1 LSKRGSLIRRTLLLC
16 SLPVLLVAAFIAI
29 RQWTS
34 DDRYVAGQEQEGI
47 TRSLDRS
54 LEPTSIGLRFTEVS
68 EQAGIRF
75 EHFPF
80 QRTSQLPEDM
90 GPGGAWGDYDGD
102 GLPDLFLVNFA
113 APLGV
118 SDAEMAGSPA
128 TDRLF
133 RNRGDGTFE
142 DVTEAAGVGAAHRGI
157 GASFGDYDADG
168 DDDLFV
174 TSWGRNILWDN
185 QGDGTFLDVTAR
197 AGLTAEGFWAGASW
211 ADFDLDGDL
220 DLYVC
225 GYVYYIPEPPGTDA
239 TRVGDAENPFTIN
252 PSSYAPRPNLLYV
265 NRGDGSFEERAA
277 AAGVQSEMGR
287 SLAAAW
293 ADFDGDGLPDLYV
306 ANDVSDNGMY
316 RNRGDGTFQD
326 VSYESLVADY
336 RSSMGIGVGDWDG
349 NLELDLFL
357 THWVAQ
363 ENALFSNRTTESQ
376 ADGSEGGLRF
386 RDDAD
391 RVGLGQIALD
401 LVGWGTA
408 FVDFDNDGWLD
419 LFVANGSTLQQRDH
433 PSQLVPMHPHLYW
446 NKGPDEGFFEVGAE
460 AGFRTKVP
468 GVGRGAAFADYDAD
482 GDADLLIVRHGGR
495 ARLLRNDSP
504 GGNWVAFRVRAQSGH
519 PSGIGARIVVRVGD
533 RAYLREAGAGPSY
546 LSHNFSDVLFG
557 LGEAARVDRVEVSW
571 PGGHQEVWSDLEVD
585 RLWHLEEG
593 RPPRPVDS
601 PAAMGS
607 GSDEAAAMGV
617 ERDQPARRHSG
628 VSKHALVSDVSSD
641 LTREEKQRFWQL
653 NRRAQDLF
661 VKGSW
666 EAAAAVFAEMTALD
680 PQHEDA
686 LYYRGNS
693 LLELERFAEAGACW
707 EQLVRLN
714 ASSSRAWVQLGIL
727 HTLTASGA
735 PFDLNAASNAFE
747 TAHRINREESRPPML
762 WGEVDV
768 AQGRLDAAHE
778 NLEAA
783 YRMNPRATT
792 ALYLSGYIAW
802 KRGDAPRA
810 QELLERASASFE
822 KEVAVR
828 GVLGEGDTRSD
839 EMNVMRR
846 RAARR
851 RLFAGCIEALRSA
864 PEPLD
869 PEQIFPCV
877 DKTRAGLFAPS
888 RSNAHAAPLRRSLQP
903 ILACPR
909 SIA

>member
-1 LSKRGSLIRRTLLLC
+1 LTKRGRLIRNTLILC
-16 SLPVLLVAAFIAI
+16 SLPVLLIALFIAV

-34 DDRYVAGQEQEGI
+34 DDRYVAGQEREGI

-54 LEPTSIGLRFTEVS
+54 LERPSTRLRFTEVT

-90 GPGGAWGDYDGD
+90 GPGVAWGDYDGD

-113 APLGV
+113 APVGV
-118 SDAEMAGSPA
+118 SDAEMAASTA
-128 TDRLF
+128 TDRLY

-142 DVTEAAGVGAAHRGI
+142 DVTESAGVGAAHRGI

-168 DDDLFV
+168 DEDLIV

-185 QGDGTFLDVTAR
+185 QGDGTFRDVTAR
-197 AGLTAEGFWAGASW
+197 AGLDAEGFWAGASW

-225 GYVYYIPEPPGTDA
+225 GYVHYVPEPPGSDA
-239 TRVGDAENPFTIN
+239 TKLGGAENPFTIN
-252 PSSYAPRPNLLYV
+252 PSSYTPRSNLFYV
-265 NRGDGSFEERAA
+265 NRGDGRFDERAEY
-277 AAGVQSEMGR
+277 AGVKSEMGR

-293 ADFDGDGLPDLYV
+293 VDFDGDGLPDLYV
-306 ANDVSDNGMY
+306 ANDVSDNAMY
-316 RNRGDGTFQD
+316 WNRGDGTFQD

-363 ENALFSNRTTESQ
+363 ENALFSNLTAASR
-376 ADGSEGGLRF
+376 ADGSAGKLRF
-386 RDDAD
+386 KDDAD

-419 LFVANGSTLQQRDH
+419 LFVANGSTLQERDN

-446 NKGPDEGFFEVGAE
+446 NKGKDEGFFEVGEE
-460 AGFRTKVP
+460 AGFRTQVP

-482 GDADLLIVRHGGR
+482 GDADLVIVRNGGR

-504 GGNWVAFRVRAQSGH
+504 GGNWVGFRIRAESGH

-546 LSHNFSDVLFG
+546 LSQNFSDVLFG
-557 LGEAARVDRVEVSW
+557 LGEATRVDRVEVTW
-571 PGGHQEVWSDLEVD
+571 PGGHREEWSDLDLD
-585 RLWHLEEG
+585 RLWYLEEG
-593 RPPRPVDS
+593 RPPRPAGN
-601 PAAMGS
+601 PAAMGV
-607 GSDEAAAMGV
+607 GSDP
-617 ERDQPARRHSG
+617 PAPRHSS
-628 VSKHALVSDVSSD
+628 VSNRALVSDVSSH
-641 LTREEKQRFWQL
+641 LTREEKQRFWKL
-653 NRRAQDLF
+653 NRHAQDLF

-666 EAAAAVFAEMTALD
+666 EEAAEVFAEMTALE

-707 EQLVRLN
+707 EQLIRLN
-714 ASSSRAWVQLGIL
+714 ASSSRAWVQLGIV
-727 HTLTASGA
+727 HTLSAAGML
-735 PFDLNAASNAFE
+735 FDLDAASHAFE

-768 AQGRLDAAHE
+768 AQGRLDAAHD

-810 QELLERASASFE
+810 KELLERASASFE

-839 EMNVMRR
+839 EMAVARR
-846 RAARR
+846 KAARR
-851 RLFAGCIEALRSA
+851 RLFGACIEALRSA
-864 PEPLD
+864 PTPLN

-877 DKTRAGLFAPS
+877 DETRDRLAQPS
-888 RSNAHAAPLRRSLQP
+888 GSNDAASSSRRSLQP
-903 ILACPR
+903 MLAHSG
-909 SIA
+909 SIP

>member
-1 LSKRGSLIRRTLLLC
+1 
-16 SLPVLLVAAFIAI
+16 
-29 RQWTS
+29 
-34 DDRYVAGQEQEGI
+34 E
-47 TRSLDRS
+47 
-54 LEPTSIGLRFTEVS
+54 
-68 EQAGIRF
+68 
-75 EHFPF
+75 
-80 QRTSQLPEDM
+80 
-90 GPGGAWGDYDGD
+90 
-102 GLPDLFLVNFA
+102 
-113 APLGV
+113 
-118 SDAEMAGSPA
+118 
-128 TDRLF
+128 
-133 RNRGDGTFE
+133 
-142 DVTEAAGVGAAHRGI
+142 
-157 GASFGDYDADG
+157 
-168 DDDLFV
+168 DLFV

-185 QGDGTFLDVTAR
+185 QGDGTFRDVTAR
-197 AGLTAEGFWAGASW
+197 AGLVAEGFWAGASW

-225 GYVYYIPEPPGTDA
+225 GYVHYVPELPGSDA
-239 TRVGDAENPFTIN
+239 TKLGGAENPFTIN
-252 PSSYAPRPNLLYV
+252 PNSYPPRSNLFYV
-265 NRGDGSFEERAA
+265 NRGDGSFDERAEF
-277 AAGVQSEMGR
+277 AGVQSELGR

-293 ADFDGDGLPDLYV
+293 TDFDGDGLPDLYV

-316 RNRGDGTFQD
+316 WNRGDGTFKD

-363 ENALFSNRTTESQ
+363 ENALFSNLTAASR
-376 ADGSEGGLRF
+376 ADGSSGKFRF

-419 LFVANGSTLQQRDH
+419 LFVANGSTLQKRDN
-433 PSQLVPMHPHLYW
+433 PSELVPMHPHLYW
-446 NKGPDEGFFEVGAE
+446 NRGRDEGFFEVGAE
-460 AGFRTKVP
+460 AGFRSEVP

-482 GDADLLIVRHGGR
+482 GDADLFIIRHGGGV
-495 ARLLRNDSP
+495 RLLRNDSTA
-504 GGNWVAFRVRAQSGH
+504 GNWVGFRLRAQSGH
-519 PSGIGARIVVRVGD
+519 PSGIGARIVVRAGG

-546 LSHNFSDVLFG
+546 LSQNFSDVLFG
-557 LGEAARVDRVEVSW
+557 LGEAARVDRVEVHW
-571 PGGHQEVWSDLEVD
+571 PGGHREEWSDLEVD

-593 RPPRPVDS
+593 RPPRPVDNS
-601 PAAMGS
+601 AALG
-607 GSDEAAAMGV
+607 GGG
-617 ERDQPARRHSG
+617 DQPAPRHSS
-628 VSKHALVSDVSSD
+628 VSEHALVSDVSSD
-641 LTREEKQRFWQL
+641 LTREEKQRFWKL

-661 VKGSW
+661 VEGSW
-666 EAAAAVFAEMTALD
+666 EQAAAVFAEMTALD

-707 EQLVRLN
+707 EQLIGVN

-735 PFDLNAASNAFE
+735 PFDLDAASNAFE

-762 WGEVDV
+762 RGEVEV

-792 ALYLSGYIAW
+792 ALYLDGYIAW
-802 KRGDAPRA
+802 KRGEAPRA
-810 QELLERASASFE
+810 QELLGRASASFE
-822 KEVAVR
+822 KEVVVR
-828 GVLGEGDTRSD
+828 GVLGEGDTRSE
-839 EMNVMRR
+839 EMNVARR

-864 PEPLD
+864 PKPLY

-877 DKTRAGLFAPS
+877 DRTRAELLAPS
-888 RSNAHAAPLRRSLQP
+888 GSNAPVAPSHGSLQP
-903 ILACPR
+903 ILARPR

>member
-1 LSKRGSLIRRTLLLC
+1 MSKRGSLIRKTLILC
-16 SLPVLLVAAFIAI
+16 SLPVLLVVAIIAI
-29 RQWTS
+29 LQWS
-34 DDRYVAGQEQEGI
+34 RDDRYVAGQEKQGI

-54 LEPTSIGLRFTEVS
+54 LQQPSTSLRFTEVS

-80 QRTSQLPEDM
+80 RRTSQLPEDM
-90 GPGGAWGDYDGD
+90 GPGIAWGDYDGD

-118 SDAEMAGSPA
+118 SDAEMAASSA
-128 TDRLF
+128 TDRLY

-142 DVTEAAGVGAAHRGI
+142 DVTQSAGVGAAHRGI

-168 DDDLFV
+168 DEDLFV

-185 QGDGTFLDVTAR
+185 QGDGTFRDVTAR
-197 AGLTAEGFWAGASW
+197 AGLDAEGFWTGASW

-225 GYVYYIPEPPGTDA
+225 GYVNYIPEEPGTDFA
-239 TRVGDAENPFTIN
+239 RVGDAENPFTIN
-252 PSSYAPRPNLLYV
+252 PSSYTPRPNHFYV
-265 NRGDGSFEERAA
+265 NRGDGSFDERAA
-277 AAGVQSEMGR
+277 EAGVRSEMGR

-306 ANDVSDNGMY
+306 ANDVSDNAMF

-326 VSYESLVADY
+326 VSYEALVADY
-336 RSSMGIGVGDWDG
+336 RSSMGIAVGDWDG
-349 NLELDLFL
+349 NLDLDLFL

-363 ENALFSNRTTESQ
+363 ENALFSNQTSATL
-376 ADGSEGGLRF
+376 ADGSGGRLRF
-386 RDDAD
+386 SDEAD

-419 LFVANGSTLQQRDH
+419 LFVANGSTLQKRDD

-446 NKGPDEGFFEVGAE
+446 NRGPEDGFFEVGAE
-460 AGFRTKVP
+460 AGIRTDPP

-504 GGNWVAFRVRAQSGH
+504 VGNWVGFKVRAQSGH

-546 LSHNFSDVLFG
+546 LSQNGSDVLFG
-557 LGEAARVDRVEVSW
+557 LGEATRVERVEVSW
-571 PGGHQEVWSDLEVD
+571 PGGRREVWSDLDVD
-585 RLWHLEEG
+585 RFWYLEEG
-593 RPPRPVDS
+593 RPPRPVDDL
-601 PAAMGS
+601 AAMGT
-607 GSDEAAAMGV
+607 
-617 ERDQPARRHSG
+617 ERDQRARRTSA
-628 VSKHALVSDVSSD
+628 VSKHALVSDVASD
-641 LTREEKQRFWQL
+641 LTREQKQRFWKL
-653 NRRAQDLF
+653 NRRARDL
-661 VKGSW
+661 VAKSSW
-666 EAAAAVFAEMTALD
+666 EEAAAVFAEMTALD
-680 PQHEDA
+680 PRHEDA

-707 EQLVRLN
+707 EQLVRVN
-714 ASSSRAWVQLGIL
+714 PSSSRAWIQLGIVHAL
-727 HTLTASGA
+727 PGA
-735 PFDLNAASNAFE
+735 GALFDLDAASDAFE
-747 TAHRINREESRPPML
+747 TAHRINREESRPLTL
-762 WGEVDV
+762 WGELDL
-768 AQGRLDAAHE
+768 AQGRLDAARA

-783 YRMNPRATT
+783 YRMNPRATS

-802 KRGDAPRA
+802 KRGDARGA
-810 QELLERASASFE
+810 QDLLERASASFE

-828 GVLGEGDTRSD
+828 GVLGEGDTRSAD
-839 EMNVMRR
+839 MDVARR
-846 RAARR
+846 KAERR

-864 PEPLD
+864 PQPLN

-877 DKTRAGLFAPS
+877 DKTRALLFAP
-888 RSNAHAAPLRRSLQP
+888 RGSNARVVPSRRSLQP
-903 ILACPR
+903 MPAHPR
-909 SIA
+909 SIALTRPRLIA

>member
-1 LSKRGSLIRRTLLLC
+1 LIRNTLILC
-16 SLPVLLVAAFIAI
+16 SLPVLLIALFLAI
-29 RQWTS
+29 RHWTS
-34 DDRYVAGQEQEGI
+34 DERYVPGQEREGI

-54 LEPTSIGLRFTEVS
+54 LQAPSTRLRFAEVS

-90 GPGGAWGDYDGD
+90 GSGGAWGDYDGD

-118 SDAEMAGSPA
+118 SDAEMAASSA
-128 TDRLF
+128 TDRLY

-142 DVTEAAGVGAAHRGI
+142 DVTQAAGVGAAHRGM

-168 DDDLFV
+168 DEDLFV
-174 TSWGRNILWDN
+174 TSWGHNILWDN
-185 QGDGTFLDVTAR
+185 QGDGTFRDVTAR
-197 AGLTAEGFWAGASW
+197 VGLDAEGFWSGASW

-225 GYVYYIPEPPGTDA
+225 GYVQYVAEPPGSDA
-239 TRVGDAENPFTIN
+239 TKLGNAENPFTIN
-252 PSSYAPRPNLLYV
+252 PSSYPPRANLFYV
-265 NRGDGSFEERAA
+265 NRGDGSFDERAEF
-277 AAGVQSEMGR
+277 AGVQNEIGR
-287 SLAAAW
+287 SLSAAW
-293 ADFDGDGLPDLYV
+293 ADFDRDGLPDLYV

-316 RNRGDGTFQD
+316 WNRGDGTFQD

-363 ENALFSNRTTESQ
+363 ENALFSNLTAVSH
-376 ADGSEGGLRF
+376 AGGSSGKFRF

-419 LFVANGSTLQQRDH
+419 LFVANGSTLQQIDD
-433 PSQLVPMHPHLYW
+433 PSRMVPMHPHLYW
-446 NKGPDEGFFEVGAE
+446 NKGADEGFFEVGVE
-460 AGFRTKVP
+460 AGFRTEVP
-468 GVGRGAAFADYDAD
+468 GIGRGAAFADYDAD
-482 GDADLLIVRHGGR
+482 GDADLFIVRHGGR

-504 GGNWVAFRVRAQSGH
+504 GGNWVGFKVRATSGH
-519 PSGIGARIVVRVGD
+519 PSGIGAQIVVRVGD
-533 RAYLREAGAGPSY
+533 RAYLREVGAGPSY
-546 LSHNFSDVLFG
+546 LSQNFSDVLFG
-557 LGEAARVDRVEVSW
+557 LGEAARVDRVEITW
-571 PGGHQEVWSDLEVD
+571 PGGVQEVWSDLEVD
-585 RLWHLEEG
+585 RLWQLEEG
-593 RPPRPVDS
+593 RPPQPVAKPVATGAEGDP
-601 PAAMGS
+601 PA
-607 GSDEAAAMGV
+607 
-617 ERDQPARRHSG
+617 PRHSA
-628 VSKHALVSDVSSD
+628 VSKHALVSDVTSD
-641 LTREEKQRFWQL
+641 LTREEKQRFWKL
-653 NRRAQDLF
+653 NRRAQELF
-661 VKGSW
+661 VKGNW
-666 EAAAAVFAEMTALD
+666 DEALAVYTEMAALD
-680 PQHEDA
+680 PQHEDT

-693 LLELERFAEAGACW
+693 LLELERFAEAGASW
-707 EQLVRLN
+707 KELVRIN

-727 HTLTASGA
+727 HTLPAAGA
-735 PFDLNAASNAFE
+735 LFDLEAAAAAFE

-768 AQGRLDAAHE
+768 ARGRLDAAHE

-783 YRMNPRATT
+783 YRMNPRSTT
-792 ALYLSGYIAW
+792 ALYLGGYIAW
-802 KRGDAPRA
+802 KRGDAVEA
-810 QELLERASASFE
+810 QELLGRARASFE

-839 EMNVMRR
+839 EMNVARR
-846 RAARR
+846 KAARR
-851 RLFAGCIEALRSA
+851 RLFGGCIEALRSA
-864 PEPLD
+864 PEPLN

-877 DKTRAGLFAPS
+877 DEIRARLATPS
-888 RSNAHAAPLRRSLQP
+888 GSNARVAPLRHPLQL
-903 ILACPR
+903 ILAHSR

>member
-1 LSKRGSLIRRTLLLC
+1 LSKRGALIRKTLLLC
-16 SLPVLLVAAFIAI
+16 SLPVLLVVVFIAI
-29 RQWTS
+29 RQWAS
-34 DDRYVAGQEQEGI
+34 DDRYVAGQEREGI

-54 LEPTSIGLRFTEVS
+54 PKQPSTSLRFTEVS
-68 EQAGIRF
+68 ERAGIRF

-80 QRTSQLPEDM
+80 RRTSQLPEDM
-90 GPGGAWGDYDGD
+90 GPGVAWGDYDGD

-118 SDAEMAGSPA
+118 SDAEMAASSA
-128 TDRLF
+128 TDRLY

-142 DVTEAAGVGAAHRGI
+142 DVTESTGVGAAHRGL

-168 DDDLFV
+168 DEDLFV
-174 TSWGRNILWDN
+174 TSWGSNILWDN
-185 QGDGTFLDVTAR
+185 QGDGTFRDVTAR
-197 AGLTAEGFWAGASW
+197 AGLNAEGFWASASW

-225 GYVYYIPEPPGTDA
+225 GYVNYVPEESGTDA

-252 PSSYAPRPNLLYV
+252 PSSYTPRTNHFYV
-265 NRGDGSFEERAA
+265 NRGDGSFDERAA
-277 AAGVQSEMGR
+277 EAGVQSEMGR
-287 SLAAAW
+287 SLGVAW

-306 ANDVSDNGMY
+306 ANDVSDNAMF

-326 VSYESLVADY
+326 VSYGALVADY
-336 RSSMGIGVGDWDG
+336 RSSMGIAVGDWDG
-349 NLELDLFL
+349 NLTLDLFL

-363 ENALFSNRTTESQ
+363 ENALFSNRTTASQ
-376 ADGSEGGLRF
+376 ADSSGGGLQF

-408 FVDFDNDGWLD
+408 FVDFDNDGWLE
-419 LFVANGSTLQQRDH
+419 LFVANGSTLQQRDD

-446 NKGPDEGFFEVGAE
+446 NRGPGEGFFEVGAE
-460 AGFRTKVP
+460 AGLRTVAP

-482 GDADLLIVRHGGR
+482 GDADLFIVRHGGR

-504 GGNWVAFRVRAQSGH
+504 GGNWVGFKVRATSGH

-546 LSHNFSDVLFG
+546 LSQNFSDVLFG
-557 LGEAARVDRVEVSW
+557 LGEAARVDRVEITW
-571 PGGHQEVWSDLEVD
+571 PGGYQEVWSDLEVD
-585 RLWHLEEG
+585 RLWQLEEG
-593 RPPRPVDS
+593 RPPRPVDN
-601 PAAMGS
+601 PAAMG
-607 GSDEAAAMGV
+607 GG
-617 ERDQPARRHSG
+617 RDRPAPRHSA
-628 VSKHALVSDVSSD
+628 VSTRALVSDVTSD
-641 LTREEKQRFWQL
+641 LTREEKRRFWKL

-666 EAAAAVFAEMTALD
+666 EEAIAVYAEMTALD
-680 PQHEDA
+680 PQHEDT

-727 HTLTASGA
+727 HTLPAAGA
-735 PFDLNAASNAFE
+735 LFDLDAASAAFE

-768 AQGRLDAAHE
+768 ARGRLDAAHK

-802 KRGDAPRA
+802 KRGDARRA

-839 EMNVMRR
+839 EMNVARR
-846 RAARR
+846 KAARR
-851 RLFAGCIEALRSA
+851 RLFGGCIEALRSA

-877 DKTRAGLFAPS
+877 DKTRVELFAPS
-888 RSNAHAAPLRRSLQP
+888 GSNAHVEPSRRSLQP
-903 ILACPR
+903 ILAHSH
-909 SIA
+909 SIT

>member
-1 LSKRGSLIRRTLLLC
+1 LSKRGRLIRKTLLLC
-16 SLPVLLVAAFIAI
+16 SLPVLLVAAIIAVM
-29 RQWTS
+29 QWTR
-34 DDRYVAGQEQEGI
+34 DDRYVAGQEKAGI

-54 LEPTSIGLRFTEVS
+54 LEQPSTDLRFSEVS

-102 GLPDLFLVNFA
+102 GRPDLFLVNFA

-118 SDAEMAGSPA
+118 SDEEMAASPA
-128 TDRLF
+128 TDRLY
-133 RNRGDGTFE
+133 RNRGDGSFE
-142 DVTEAAGVGAAHRGI
+142 DVTESTGVGAAHRGI

-168 DDDLFV
+168 DADLFV
-174 TSWGRNILWDN
+174 TSWGRNILWQN
-185 QGDGTFLDVTAR
+185 QGDGTFRDVTER
-197 AGLTAEGFWAGASW
+197 VGLAAEGFWTGASW

-225 GYVYYIPEPPGTDA
+225 GYVHYLPEQPGSDS

-252 PSSYAPRPNLLYV
+252 PSSYEPRPNHLYV

-277 AAGVQSEMGR
+277 AAGVLGEKGR

-306 ANDVSDNGMY
+306 ANDVSDNAMF

-336 RSSMGIGVGDWDG
+336 RSSMGVAVGDWNGD
-349 NLELDLFL
+349 LTLDLFL

-363 ENALFSNRTTESQ
+363 ENALFSNRTPARQ
-376 ADGSEGGLRF
+376 ADGSSASLQF

-408 FVDFDNDGWLD
+408 FVDFDNDGRLD
-419 LFVANGSTLQQRDH
+419 LFVANGSTLQKRDD

-446 NKGPDEGFFEVGAE
+446 NKGSDAGFFEVGAE
-460 AGFRTKVP
+460 AGFRTDPP

-504 GGNWVAFRVRAQSGH
+504 AGHWVGFKLRAVSGH
-519 PSGIGARIVVRVGD
+519 PSGIGTRIVIRAND
-533 RAYLREAGAGPSY
+533 RAYLQEAGAGPSY
-546 LSHNFSDVLFG
+546 LSQNYSDVLFG
-557 LGEAARVDRVEVSW
+557 LAEATRVERVEVSW
-571 PGGHQEVWSDLEVD
+571 PGGHREVWSDIAVD
-585 RLWHLEEG
+585 RLWQLEEG
-593 RPPRPVDS
+593 RPPRPVGK
-601 PAAMGS
+601 PAALGA
-607 GSDEAAAMGV
+607 G
-617 ERDQPARRHSG
+617 RDRHAPRTSA
-628 VSKHALVSDVSSD
+628 VSKLALVSDVASS
-641 LTREEKQRFWQL
+641 LTREEKKRFWEL

-661 VKGSW
+661 AQGNW
-666 EAAAAVFAEMTALD
+666 QEAATAYAELTSLE
-680 PQHEDA
+680 PRHEDA

-693 LLELERFAEAGACW
+693 LLELERYAEASECW
-707 EQLVRLN
+707 EQLVGVN
-714 ASSSRAWVQLGIL
+714 PASSRALIQLGIL
-727 HTLTASGA
+727 HTLPEAGA
-735 PFDLNAASNAFE
+735 LFDLNAALIAFE
-747 TAHRINREESRPPML
+747 AAHRINREESRPLML
-762 WGEVDV
+762 WGEVDLV
-768 AQGRLDAAHE
+768 QGRIDAAQE

-802 KRGDAPRA
+802 KRGDTRGAL
-810 QELLERASASFE
+810 ELLERARASLE
-822 KEVAVR
+822 KEMAVR
-828 GVLGEGDTRSD
+828 GVPGEGDTRSD
-839 EMNVMRR
+839 DMAAMRR
-846 RAARR
+846 KAAQR
-851 RLFAGCIEALRSA
+851 RLFADCVEALRVA
-864 PEPLD
+864 PEPLA
-869 PEQIFPCV
+869 PEQSFPCV
-877 DKTRAGLFAPS
+877 DRTRAKLVAPKGSNAAAAPPIPVRAPS
-888 RSNAHAAPLRRSLQP
+888 
-903 ILACPR
+903 IT
-909 SIA
+909 